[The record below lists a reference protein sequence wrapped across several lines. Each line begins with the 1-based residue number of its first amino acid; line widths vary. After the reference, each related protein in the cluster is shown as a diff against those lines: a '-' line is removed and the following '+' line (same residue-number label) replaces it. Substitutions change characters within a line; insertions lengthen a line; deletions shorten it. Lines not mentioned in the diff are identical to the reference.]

1 MMGSRVVFLDGLTVV
16 LVGACFAS
24 SCISPA
30 QAQLEDL
37 LGPLQQLGNLPW
49 QPDELMSALEGKV
62 EFTEKELSQIEQV
75 RIPIKVERDY
85 GERCVEHYRGQLKR
99 QRIRLTKRGPEV
111 AYLQKLVD
119 QLYPL
124 MKRASEYKEL
134 RVSIV
139 ESPDVMALAYPG
151 RTILVYRGLLDF
163 VPSEAALVGVLGH
176 EISHIDRGH
185 QLFHLKRVEM
195 VRQTLS
201 PQVFSWQ
208 ALVASPSFLLK
219 SMARPFRPEEERLA
233 DLDGAAWAFELG
245 YDPRELAKVF
255 QKMHEREVRQN
266 PQNPQ
271 LAEFALP
278 FLRTHPAS
286 EVRLR
291 EISRLSEEL
300 IIAAP
305 QRPLYCGVRNLSQ
318 RKSRWQNEYPGEYS
332 GQ

>member
-1 MMGSRVVFLDGLTVV
+1 MIGSRVSFLDGVMVV
-16 LVGACFAS
+16 LVAACFAS
-24 SCISPA
+24 SGVSAA
-30 QAQLEDL
+30 QGQLEDL
-37 LGPLQQLGNLPW
+37 LGPLQQLGNQQW
-49 QPDELMSALEGKV
+49 GPDEVLSALWGKV

-75 RIPIKVERDY
+75 HIPIKVERDY

-111 AYLQKLVD
+111 AYIQKLVD

-151 RTILVYRGLLDF
+151 GTILVYRGLLDF

-185 QLFHLKRVEM
+185 QLFDLKRAEM
-195 VRQTLS
+195 ARQAMS
-201 PQVFSWQ
+201 KPAFSWQ
-208 ALVASPSFLLK
+208 AMVASPSFILK
-219 SMARPFRPEEERLA
+219 SMVRPFRPEEERLA
-233 DLDGAAWAFELG
+233 DLDGAAWAFRLG

-255 QKMHEREVRQN
+255 QKMHEREARQK
-266 PQNPQ
+266 PQNRQ
-271 LAEFALP
+271 LSEFVLP

-286 EVRLR
+286 DVRVR
-291 EISRLSEEL
+291 EISRFSEEL
-300 IIAAP
+300 ITAAP
-305 QRPLYCGVRNLSQ
+305 ERPLYCGVRNLHQ
-318 RKSRWQNEYPGEYS
+318 RESRWQNEYPGEYS